1 MPASIQPDLQGLF
14 PHPEIESEHDMTE
27 TTCILIGAP
36 VDCGK
41 ARRGC
46 LMGPDAYRVA
56 GLAEALSDLGHAVRD
71 TGNLAPTPAE
81 TPPRMPGHVHA
92 PAETIGWTAA
102 LIDAGAAAMREGVP
116 IFMGGDHSLSLGSV
130 AGVARDAARRGR
142 PQFVLWLDA
151 HSDYH
156 TPEST
161 DSGNL
166 HGTPLGY
173 VTGRTGFHGFP
184 EVEAPIRQDNI
195 CILGLRSV
203 DASERAALAGTAI
216 RCHDMREIDERGIAR
231 PLAAFLGDVAKA
243 GGALH
248 VSLDVD
254 FLDPS
259 FAPAVGTTVPG
270 GATMREAHLVME
282 MISDSG
288 LMTSLDLVEL
298 NPFLD
303 DRGRTAQVMVDL
315 AASALGRRVFDR
327 PTQAFSHE
335 RTVA

>member
-1 MPASIQPDLQGLF
+1 
-14 PHPEIESEHDMTE
+14 MTGR
-27 TTCILIGAP
+27 TCILIGAP

-56 GLAEALSDLGHAVRD
+56 GLAEALSGLGHDVEDR
-71 TGNLAPTPAE
+71 GNLAPRPAD
-81 TPPRMPGHVHA
+81 PPQDMPGHVHA
-92 PAETIGWTAA
+92 PAETIGWTDALTVAA
-102 LIDAGAAAMREGVP
+102 EEAMQAGLP

-130 AGVARDAARRGR
+130 SGVARDATRLGR

-151 HSDYH
+151 HSDFH
-156 TPEST
+156 TPQST
-161 DSGNL
+161 ASGNL

-184 EVEAPIRQDNI
+184 RVTAPVQQDHI
-195 CILGLRSV
+195 CVLGLRSV
-203 DASERAALAGTAI
+203 DAAEREVLQNSAI
-216 RCHDMREIDERGIAR
+216 RYVDMRMIDEGGIAR
-231 PLAAFLGDVAKA
+231 PLAAFLDNVGRA

-270 GATMREAHLVME
+270 GATIREAHLVME
-282 MISDSG
+282 MICDSG

-327 PTQAFSHE
+327 PTQAFAHE
-335 RTVA
+335 RTSG